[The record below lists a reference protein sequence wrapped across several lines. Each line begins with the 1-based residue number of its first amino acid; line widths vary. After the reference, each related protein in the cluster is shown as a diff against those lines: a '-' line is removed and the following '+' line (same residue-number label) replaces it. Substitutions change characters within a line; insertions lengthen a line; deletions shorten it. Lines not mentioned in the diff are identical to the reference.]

1 MFKKENINPK
11 VQKALYRKIDAMDRL
26 ALKEDRVTTQGGQQG
41 ASSASE
47 ISNNKS
53 FFIGNALEPQD
64 RTNPIE
70 QHLYRGTFAKVSV
83 AVPEFADNDSDIITK
98 PISISSYITNKED
111 SEKNIWDRKVKP
123 SLEKSTKRIRVQR
136 NQGRDIPLLASFK
149 LIDSI
154 KVIIYFYD
162 TRVLLQSKWT
172 KKNSTHINL
181 ILGGYVQTRFI
192 LKKCLKKVF

>member
-98 PISISSYITNKED
+98 PISISSYITNK
-111 SEKNIWDRKVKP
+111 
-123 SLEKSTKRIRVQR
+123 T
-136 NQGRDIPLLASFK
+136 
-149 LIDSI
+149 
-154 KVIIYFYD
+154 
-162 TRVLLQSKWT
+162 
-172 KKNSTHINL
+172 
-181 ILGGYVQTRFI
+181 
-192 LKKCLKKVF
+192 LKKIF